1 MHQHGETM
9 AARGKAEQ
17 AKEKGGELS
26 KAIGQMQEQMDQ
38 LPAEIKELLLK
49 YTRKSFEGELILA
62 SYDHVSSVQKSRS
75 RSLPYRRSFKRDR
88 SFSEKEKRKGISS

>member
-17 AKEKGGELS
+17 AKEKGGEIL

-49 YTRKSFEGELILA
+49 YTGNPL
-62 SYDHVSSVQKSRS
+62 
-75 RSLPYRRSFKRDR
+75 
-88 SFSEKEKRKGISS
+88 KGN